1 MKNIW
6 KLLTVVLLFYSL
18 LAGMLV
24 PSGAG
29 IQTLSPAFL
38 EKRGEAITLRM
49 QAYNADYAQDVASGK
64 LQMRIRLNKSQSV
77 CLSNLRTDAATGDL
91 LADITLPKG
100 ALPIDNTPL
109 GKNKRSPFPLL
120 EVNSPT
126 YGYTSMQAA
135 VSIADD
141 GAAAAD
147 STQFC
152 ATESYAATRG
162 VSFPFLN
169 ILEETIRN
177 LFYHVPMWFGM
188 LLLML
193 VSAIYAVRYLRAP
206 QNRQLDHISR
216 SFASIGLW
224 YGVFGILTGALWA
237 KFTWG
242 AWWSWD
248 VKQNTSAVAL
258 LIYMAYFVLR
268 SSFEDAEQQ
277 ARISAIY
284 NIFAFSTLIPLLYI
298 VPRMVD
304 SLHPGMGGNPAF
316 SSYDLDSSLRLV
328 FYPAV
333 VGWILL
339 GVWMATLQARLLH
352 LEDAAQ
358 AAR

>member
-1 MKNIW
+1 
-6 KLLTVVLLFYSL
+6 
-18 LAGMLV
+18 MLI
-24 PSGAG
+24 PTGAG
-29 IQTLSPAFL
+29 IRTLSPAFL
-38 EKRGEAITLRM
+38 EKRGELISLRM
-49 QAYNADYAQDVASGK
+49 QTYNADYSQEAESGK
-64 LQMRIRLNKSQSV
+64 LQMRLRLNKSQAI
-77 CLSNLRTDAATGDL
+77 CLSNLRKDASTGEL
-91 LADITLPKG
+91 LADINLPKG
-100 ALPIDNTPL
+100 LLPIDNTPL

-135 VSIADD
+135 VSIAPD
-141 GAAAAD
+141 GESPAD
-147 STQFC
+147 TAQFC
-152 ATESYAATRG
+152 SAESYTAARPT
-162 VSFPFLN
+162 SFPFLN

-193 VSAIYAVRYLRAP
+193 ISTIYAVRYLRNP
-206 QNRQLDHISR
+206 QHRQFDHISR
-216 SFASIGLW
+216 SFANIGLW
-224 YGVFGILTGALWA
+224 YGIFGILTGALWA
-237 KFTWG
+237 RFTWG

-328 FYPAV
+328 FYPAIA
-333 VGWILL
+333 GWILL
-339 GVWMATLQARLLH
+339 GVWAATLQARILR
-352 LEDAAQ
+352 LEDAKAGS
-358 AAR
+358 